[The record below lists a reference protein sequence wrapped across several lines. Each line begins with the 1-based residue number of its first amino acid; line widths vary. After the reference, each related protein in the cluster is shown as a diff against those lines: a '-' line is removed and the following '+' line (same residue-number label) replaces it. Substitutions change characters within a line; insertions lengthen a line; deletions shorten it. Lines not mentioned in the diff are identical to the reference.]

1 MAVYGLMVAVL
12 LMCLTGYHTA
22 AIGSN
27 ETTQEDVRDKYET
40 WGGNPYNMGKWSKQ
54 NLYYAFRQ
62 HESLIYGKSIKND
75 QLKSLSF
82 NQHLFDSELIFQM
95 EIDEDESHVDHDMK
109 SVKSLKS
116 FKSIRSEVLIESSKN
131 SVQADPS
138 RLDVQVSK
146 HMTQPLSQ
154 KAGKQRKIRSGRG
167 RMNQS
172 NKDVISKL

>member
-22 AIGSN
+22 AIASN

-54 NLYYAFRQ
+54 NLYYALRQ
-62 HESLIYGKSIKND
+62 QESLIYGNSLKND

-82 NQHLFDSELIFQM
+82 NQHLFDSELIYQV
-95 EIDEDESHVDHDMK
+95 EIDEDESHADHDMK
-109 SVKSLKS
+109 SVRSLKS
-116 FKSIRSEVLIESSKN
+116 FKSIRSELHIESSKN
-131 SVQADPS
+131 SVQADPQ
-138 RLDVQVSK
+138 RLEVSK

-154 KAGKQRKIRSGRG
+154 KAGK
-167 RMNQS
+167 
-172 NKDVISKL
+172 